1 MKKLAIY
8 ISLLLAALTMS
19 AQQQINNHKV
29 SRGVLDICHRNAMT
43 LKSAM
48 PQADRH
54 FLALLTFVDPA
65 QSPDVL
71 KAYGCRVVDHVGRIH
86 IVDIPVAEVAALS
99 SDPRIERIEAE
110 RMPRPAMDITPGQV
124 NATQVYTGVGL
135 PQAFRGRGV
144 VSGVFDSG
152 FDVTHPAFWDADGN
166 LRVKYYYDFY
176 WPNAD
181 GTRGHALETP
191 EDIAAYAHSQ
201 YTSSSVHGTHV
212 MGTMAG
218 APVQGKYPGMAPES
232 DIYIAD
238 FKSVRSEFENPDE
251 ETSALVVLGFKYLFD
266 RAAAQDRPC
275 VVNFSSCESLTLT
288 RQRTLEGEAL
298 QQLVG
303 PGRIIVAAAGNDGF
317 RSAHMA
323 KGEDEYQAG
332 VGLINGVGS
341 GEVLDMDIVTPVN
354 QRVRFDFFGMKLLG
368 GGIEGT
374 IIFNTDSIDSLQGD
388 TCLLTTQVSL
398 GEISLKIYKSDYQDN
413 RGSVYHIDG
422 HMPNIAYL
430 LLCGGAC
437 LLTGD
442 GPAWMYSDLF
452 LSPFTNI
459 VGSATY
465 SHAAPGYSVSWPATL
480 DGIISVGATGY
491 KNTFRNID
499 GQTNSDMLSFAP
511 DQEGH
516 ITVFS
521 SRGPTF
527 DGRIKPTV
535 VAPGL
540 NINAAYNSFSS
551 SAENDR
557 KSLTDKVVVD
567 GKTYYYLAESGTS
580 MASPVVA
587 GAVALW
593 LEADPTLTP
602 ERIVDVLEHTTTK
615 PDASMTYP
623 NNTYGYGQIDVYKG
637 LLYILD
643 AMTNIP
649 ALSTHQPQAANFAL
663 SDYRLTVDFGQ
674 ALPQVAT
681 LTVYTTQG
689 QQVLS
694 TQLNGETTID
704 LASLTPGQ
712 IYAVQLDTDA
722 PDTTGSTLIR
732 L

>member
-1 MKKLAIY
+1 MEKFVIY
-8 ISLLLAALTMS
+8 ILLCLAALPLS
-19 AQQQINNHKV
+19 AQQRIDNHRV
-29 SRGVLDICHRNAMT
+29 SRGVLDICHRQAASRADMP
-43 LKSAM
+43 LKDS
-48 PQADRH
+48 R

-65 QSPDVL
+65 QSPEVL
-71 KAYGCRVVDHVGRIH
+71 SQYGCRVVDHVGRIH
-86 IVDIPVAEVAALS
+86 IVEIPVSQVAALS
-99 SDPRIERIEAE
+99 CDPRIERIEAE
-110 RMPRPAMDITPGQV
+110 RMPRPAMDVTPGQI
-124 NATQVYTGVGL
+124 NATQVYTGMGL
-135 PQAFRGRGV
+135 PQAFEGRGV
-144 VSGVFDSG
+144 VAGVFDTG
-152 FDVTHPAFWDADGN
+152 FDVTHPAFSDADGN

-181 GTRGHALETP
+181 GTRGRALTTTDE
-191 EDIAAYAHSQ
+191 IAAYGHSQ
-201 YTSSSVHGTHV
+201 YTSSSIHGTHV

-218 APVQGKYPGMAPES
+218 SPVQGKYRGMAPES

-238 FKSVRSEFENPDE
+238 FKSNRAEFENPDE
-251 ETSALVVLGFKYLFD
+251 QTSALVVLGFKYLFD
-266 RAAAQDRPC
+266 RAAAQGRPC

-298 QQLVG
+298 RQLVG

-317 RSAHMA
+317 RSAYME

-341 GEVLDMDIVTPVN
+341 GEVLDIDIVTPVN
-354 QRVRFDFFGMKLLG
+354 QRVRFDFFGFKLLG

-374 IIFNTDSIDSLQGD
+374 IIFDTDSIDSLQGD
-388 TCLLTTQVSL
+388 TCLLTTQVSM
-398 GEISLKIYKSDYQDN
+398 GEISLKVYKSDYQDD
-413 RGSVYHIDG
+413 RGSVYHVDG
-422 HMPNIAYL
+422 HMPNLAYL

-459 VGSATY
+459 IGSATY

-491 KNTFRNID
+491 KNTFVNID
-499 GQTNSDMLSFAP
+499 GQTNTDMLSFVP
-511 DQEGH
+511 DQPGH
-516 ITVFS
+516 VTVFS

-551 SAENDR
+551 STESDR
-557 KSLTDKVVVD
+557 KSLTDKVTVD
-567 GKTYYYLAESGTS
+567 GKTYYYIAESGTS

-602 ERIVDVLEHTTTK
+602 ERITEVLEHTATK

-637 LLYILD
+637 LLYILG
-643 AMTNIP
+643 AMDNIP
-649 ALSTHQPQAANFAL
+649 NLSTHQPRQARIDVRDN
-663 SDYRLTVDFGQ
+663 RLHVDMAGDAAGQVTIYTPDGQQ
-674 ALPQVAT
+674 ALAAT
-681 LTVYTTQG
+681 LDRDGTLD
-689 QQVLS
+689 LS
-694 TQLNGETTID
+694 
-704 LASLTPGQ
+704 SLLPGQ
-712 IYAVQLDTDA
+712 VYAVQLDTAD
-722 PDTTGSTLIR
+722 PMTTGSTLIR
-732 L
+732 P